1 MTENEKLQFHLLD
14 GNGKACGV
22 FDYAVQEYIKEH
34 YRMFFLA
41 GTPYFYEGG
50 AYKID
55 KSGARLKTIIKG
67 LILPRFIKSTTITR
81 IYQLFLQDYE
91 LEKNYEEI
99 NHFPEH
105 WIPFRDCMYD
115 ARTQECFSHNPDYYC
130 INQIPWDFPK
140 GEFTGKETEKFLAD
154 SMSIED
160 KKTIQDIINICI
172 SICS

>member
-67 LILPRFIKSTTITR
+67 FILPRFIKSTTITR

-99 NHFPEH
+99 NHLGITF
-105 WIPFRDCMYD
+105 IG
-115 ARTQECFSHNPDYYC
+115 
-130 INQIPWDFPK
+130 I
-140 GEFTGKETEKFLAD
+140 
-154 SMSIED
+154 
-160 KKTIQDIINICI
+160 
-172 SICS
+172 

>member
-67 LILPRFIKSTTITR
+67 FILPRFIKSTTITR

-115 ARTQECFSHNPDYYC
+115 ARTQECFSHKRY
-130 INQIPWDFPK
+130 
-140 GEFTGKETEKFLAD
+140 
-154 SMSIED
+154 
-160 KKTIQDIINICI
+160 I
-172 SICS
+172 S